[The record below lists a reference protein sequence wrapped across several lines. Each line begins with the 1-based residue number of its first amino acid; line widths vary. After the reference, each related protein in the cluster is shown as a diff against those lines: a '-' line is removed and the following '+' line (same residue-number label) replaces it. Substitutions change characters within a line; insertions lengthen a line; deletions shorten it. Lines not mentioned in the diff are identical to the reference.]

1 MVVVRDCCPKCA
13 STNFKKNG
21 HIHNGKQNNQCR
33 DCGREFVL
41 TPENRI
47 ISEET
52 KELTKKML
60 LERISLRGICRVTGV
75 SMDWLLGFM
84 VNLYLELPDHLNAR
98 TLKVGND
105 VIIQQLEAEI
115 DEMWSFVGKKS
126 NKQWIWIALDAKS
139 RQVIAFYVGDR
150 SRKSAEAL
158 WRKIPETYQKNATF
172 YTDLYDSYEGVI
184 PKKQHKCVPKESGKT
199 NHIERFNCTVRQRV
213 SRLVRKAL
221 SFSKKLEN
229 HIGAIKYFIC
239 NYNLT
244 ITAQEGL

>member
-1 MVVVRDCCPKCA
+1 MIVVRDCCPRCA

-21 HIHNGKQNNQCR
+21 HIHNGKQNHQCK

-41 TPENRI
+41 TPENKT

-52 KELTKKML
+52 KELTKKLL
-60 LERISLRGICRVTGV
+60 LERISLRGICRVISVT
-75 SMDWLLGFM
+75 MDWLLGF
-84 VNLYLELPDHLNAR
+84 VVDLYLELPDNLNVR
-98 TLKVGND
+98 TLKTEND
-105 VIIQQLEAEI
+105 VIIQQLETEV

-139 RQVIAFYVGDR
+139 KQVIAFHVGDR
-150 SRKSAEAL
+150 SRNSAKAL
-158 WRKIPETYQKNATF
+158 WKKIPETYRKNATF

-184 PKKQHKCVPKESGKT
+184 PKEQHKRVPKGSGKT

-239 NYNLT
+239 HYNLT
-244 ITAQEGL
+244 RTA